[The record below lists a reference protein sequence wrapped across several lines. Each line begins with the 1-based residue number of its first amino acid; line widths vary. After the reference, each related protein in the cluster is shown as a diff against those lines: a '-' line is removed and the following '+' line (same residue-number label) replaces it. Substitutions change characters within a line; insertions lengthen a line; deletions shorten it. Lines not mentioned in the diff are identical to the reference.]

1 MLTDTNKNSTENHAH
16 GYSQFRLKVRRE
28 ALLTYHVSIFIPP
41 PPRNA
46 HPHMTSFCQ
55 LICSKFLQH
64 HAAFYYRALLET
76 PLSAAA
82 QIASCYLTNCC
93 CVNAYQM
100 SPGCQT
106 SFNVTLSKYTHA
118 NSQEFHLIFPVSSS
132 HSTWSRFGLN
142 PAAGRLCSA
151 PAHQPARLTEFYSA
165 AQKGIGI
172 WNLTQCINRGTAMT
186 THTFINVN
194 VIQDIQ

>member
-16 GYSQFRLKVRRE
+16 GYSQFRLKVWTVRSIVDLSRLYFYSTAPE
-28 ALLTYHVSIFIPP
+28 KCTPAHDFFLPTNLFKVS
-41 PPRNA
+41 
-46 HPHMTSFCQ
+46 T
-55 LICSKFLQH
+55 
-64 HAAFYYRALLET
+64 
-76 PLSAAA
+76 
-82 QIASCYLTNCC
+82 ASC
-93 CVNAYQM
+93 CVLLQGFTRNPIISSSSNSIM
-100 SPGCQT
+100 LPTKLLLCECLSDVTWKT